1 LATILD
7 RLERDGFVTGSR
19 VRQKERPDK
28 TVFRL
33 TKPGRL
39 ELDAWLSRPFIGR
52 GGFRDD
58 FFLKLFVASRLG
70 PDRLREVAR
79 TQREIYLA
87 ELASL
92 GNLRRQHREEPLV
105 SLLIKAAVLQTEANL
120 KVVGDADDQAEQ
132 LAMASGGAR
141 ATQLT
146 QDAKGETAPPR
157 INDAGAAAVSS
168 SPREP
173 HYSSAHTPTGLANRR
188 HRLGDLSGRSVYR
201 NPLFAKA
208 SNRTP
213 GVPLETSVAFRP
225 RRTPERNA
233 DDDAV

>member
-1 LATILD
+1 MPVHHAVLGLLTEGPSYGYELKARFSEAVGPQWGEINIGHIYQVLD

-79 TQREIYLA
+79 TQREVYLA
-87 ELASL
+87 ELATL

-120 KVVGDADDQAEQ
+120 KVVEDADDQAER
-132 LAMASGGAR
+132 LAMAAEGAR

-146 QDAKGETAPPR
+146 QDATGETA
-157 INDAGAAAVSS
+157 A
-168 SPREP
+168 
-173 HYSSAHTPTGLANRR
+173 SAHQ
-188 HRLGDLSGRSVYR
+188 
-201 NPLFAKA
+201 
-208 SNRTP
+208 
-213 GVPLETSVAFRP
+213 
-225 RRTPERNA
+225 
-233 DDDAV
+233 